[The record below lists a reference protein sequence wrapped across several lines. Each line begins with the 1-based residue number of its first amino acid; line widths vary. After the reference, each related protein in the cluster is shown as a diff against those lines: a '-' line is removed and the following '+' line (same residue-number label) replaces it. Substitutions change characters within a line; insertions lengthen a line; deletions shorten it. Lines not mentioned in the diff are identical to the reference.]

1 MEQLINMKW
10 HDISFENIKGLER
23 PAKKSVVDCAPIA
36 QLQDRNR
43 QIRGSKDHHKQSK
56 SATRARDVTGEFYR
70 EAIQNTPPKN
80 EISRSKQLKK
90 LN

>member
-1 MEQLINMKW
+1 MKW

-43 QIRGSKDHHKQSK
+43 QIRGSKAQQSK